1 MADTSPGGPGSPV
14 GTPDPST
21 PDAGAR
27 RRRQSSTARFIV
39 GCVLFVVGAEA
50 LTFGWQYVNVRFQL
64 HFEQPVIGS
73 QVGWLTW
80 YFLINAT
87 SIVALWIGL
96 QLLGFFPRDTWAPR
110 AGTPTASDAAT
121 TTQAQAHDS
130 DNLFTFR
137 SDEHG

>member
-1 MADTSPGGPGSPV
+1 MADTSPGEPGYSV
-14 GTPDPST
+14 GTPDPSA

-27 RRRQSSTARFIV
+27 RSRQSSTSRFIV
-39 GCVLFVVGAEA
+39 GCVLFVVGAEL
-50 LTFGWQYVNVRFQL
+50 LTFGWQYINIRFQL
-64 HFEQPVIGS
+64 HFDQPAISS

-110 AGTPTASDAAT
+110 AGTPTASEAE

-130 DNLFTFR
+130 DDLFTFR